1 MAIIKVG
8 KNFNIEKFF
17 KDKTDLSKVLK
28 QVQEEGPEIII
39 KEVRETI
46 ERGNSP
52 VKGYGRFVEYSDVYK
67 EAIKSGRYKSEG
79 KKNRPVNLTL
89 TGKMLNSLIDRT
101 TKTGFVI
108 YFTSK
113 LAKIHSEEGAGKSKT
128 IRKIMP
134 KTGSS
139 ESWKESVVRPLK
151 SFIKSLIEK
160 QLKK

>member
-1 MAIIKVG
+1 MATIRVG
-8 KNFNIEKFF
+8 KNFDIKKFF
-17 KDKTDLSKVLK
+17 KDKTDLSNVLK
-28 QVQEEGPEIII
+28 QTQKEGPEIII

-52 VKGYGRFVEYSDVYK
+52 VKGYKRFEEYSDVYK
-67 EAIKSGRYKSEG
+67 EAIKAGRYASEG
-79 KKNRPVNLTL
+79 KKKRPVNLTL
-89 TGKMLNSLIDRT
+89 TGKMLNSLIDKP
-101 TKTGFVI
+101 TKNGFVI

-134 KTGSS
+134 QLGTS

-151 SFIKSLIEK
+151 DFIKSLIEK